1 MNNLRKAQSLYITKQ
16 QEYSKAREMA
26 SKSESE
32 ALHHSSSSGNLAAK
46 MDKKKRAEDE
56 ALHKVGGVLKIYSR
70 DLCKTIVTTNENP
83 GY

>member
-1 MNNLRKAQSLYITKQ
+1 VGLLLQQEAVNNLRKAQSLYITKQ

-56 ALHKVGGVLKIYSR
+56 ALHKVGGV
-70 DLCKTIVTTNENP
+70 
-83 GY
+83 